1 MIKSNFAKLVFILLF
16 ITNCGYSPIYTNVDN
31 INFRINIMEMN
42 GVREVNNL
50 IKSNFDSYSLKD
62 SKKYYNII
70 VNSKYSKNIVAKDT
84 TGAATEYKIILETN
98 FKVNNE
104 NYSNEFKFK
113 ESINMQ
119 SMSNRLDEKNYEENL
134 RSSLVNIIT
143 QKLILQLSRV
153 R

>member
-104 NYSNEFKFK
+104 NYSNEC
-113 ESINMQ
+113 INMQ

>member
-119 SMSNRLDEKNYEENL
+119 SMSNRLEEKNYEENL